1 MYGGLTAEV
10 LAFVVGWNT
19 LAGLV
24 FGWLFWRH
32 GLEAAIVAHALAHVV
47 AVAVGVGLLTLA

>member
-1 MYGGLTAEV
+1 M
-10 LAFVVGWNT
+10 LAFVVGGNT

-32 GLEAAIVAHALAHVV
+32 GLEAAMVAHALAHVV
-47 AVAVGVGLLTLA
+47 AVAVAVGVLSLA